1 MPATRVPRV
10 PAEERL
16 FSLVLALLST
26 ETGLTKSEILANVQ
40 GYRQRYATGGD
51 NASLERQF
59 ERDKDDVRE
68 LGIPL
73 ETIETPGSSG
83 NNQTLRYRIP
93 KGEYDLPEDV
103 RFTPDESAL
112 LSLAAMAW
120 REGALSADS
129 RRALLKIRS
138 VGATAGD
145 VVERTDD
152 PAADSRAVEAYAPR
166 LRARDAAFEPLRN
179 ALDRHAA
186 VRFDYIT
193 PGQHEARTRQLAP
206 LALVQHG
213 GRWMLAAFEMAT
225 GGTKNYLLSR
235 IVGPVTTFQVGEHE
249 PPADAGATALAE
261 LDRVW
266 AERTATIA
274 VVTGS
279 DAARRLARRRDTTTD
294 DRGRLVLHY
303 VDPQI
308 LAEELAAFGP
318 ELSVVAPTDL
328 RDRVTARL
336 RALVADHSTDR
347 RDTAGP
353 QRASGPA
360 DGPATPSTP
369 DAPDAP
375 DAPAAPG
382 EDGTESAHG

>member
-26 ETGLTKSEILANVQ
+26 ESGLTKGEILANVQ
-40 GYRQRYATGGD
+40 GYRQRFTTGGD

-73 ETIETPGSSG
+73 ETIETPGAAG

-93 KGEYDLPEDV
+93 KGEYDLPVDV

-129 RRALLKIRS
+129 RRGLLKVRSAGSEDDDASGDSEHRGDGGGAGS
-138 VGATAGD
+138 VGTLGVD
-145 VVERTDD
+145 
-152 PAADSRAVEAYAPR
+152 AYAPR
-166 LRARDAAFEPLRN
+166 LRARDVAFEPLRS
-179 ALDRHAA
+179 ALDRGAA

-193 PGQHEARTRQLAP
+193 PGQHDARRRQVAP

-213 GRWMLAAFEMAT
+213 GRWMLAAHEFAT
-225 GGTKNYLLSR
+225 DSDKNYLLSR
-235 IVGPVTTFQVGEHE
+235 IVGPVAQYEVGQH
-249 PPADAGATALAE
+249 PAPAGAGERALTE
-261 LDRVW
+261 LERIW
-266 AERTATIA
+266 ATRTARIR
-274 VVTGS
+274 VVPGS
-279 DAARRLARRRDTTTD
+279 DAERRLARRRDTETD
-294 DRGRLVLHY
+294 DDGVLVLHH

-308 LAEELAAFGP
+308 LAEELAAYGP
-318 ELSVVAPTDL
+318 EVRVLEPDDL
-328 RDRVTARL
+328 RRRVTERL
-336 RALVADHSTDR
+336 RALVADHEATERTGTTEQEGSDR
-347 RDTAGP
+347 G
-353 QRASGPA
+353 
-360 DGPATPSTP
+360 
-369 DAPDAP
+369 
-375 DAPAAPG
+375 
-382 EDGTESAHG
+382 

>member
-1 MPATRVPRV
+1 V

-26 ETGLTKSEILANVQ
+26 ESGLTKAEILTNVQ
-40 GYRQRYATGGD
+40 GYRQRFTPGGD

-73 ETIETPGSSG
+73 ETIETPGAAG

-93 KGEYDLPEDV
+93 KGEYDLPVDV

-129 RRALLKIRS
+129 RRGLLKVRS
-138 VGATAGD
+138 AGSEDDEGAGALGVD
-145 VVERTDD
+145 
-152 PAADSRAVEAYAPR
+152 AYAPR
-166 LRARDAAFEPLRN
+166 LRARDVAFEPLRA
-179 ALDRHAA
+179 ALDRAAA

-193 PGQHEARTRQLAP
+193 PGQHEARRRQVAP

-213 GRWMLAAFEMAT
+213 GRWMLAAHEFAS
-225 GGTKNYLLSR
+225 GSDKNYLLSR
-235 IVGPVTTFQVGEHE
+235 IVGPVTPYEVGQH
-249 PPADAGATALAE
+249 PAPAGAG
-261 LDRVW
+261 
-266 AERTATIA
+266 ERTLTELERIWASRTARIRVA
-274 VVTGS
+274 PGS
-279 DAARRLARRRDTTTD
+279 DAERRLARRRDTETD
-294 DRGRLVLHY
+294 DAGVLVLHH

-318 ELSVVAPTDL
+318 EVQVLEPADL
-328 RDRVTARL
+328 RDRVTSRL
-336 RALVADHSTDR
+336 HALVADHEGTDR
-347 RDTAGP
+347 G
-353 QRASGPA
+353 
-360 DGPATPSTP
+360 
-369 DAPDAP
+369 
-375 DAPAAPG
+375 
-382 EDGTESAHG
+382 

>member
-26 ETGLTKSEILANVQ
+26 ESGLTKSEILANVQ
-40 GYRQRYATGGD
+40 GYRQRFTTGGD

-73 ETIETPGSSG
+73 ETIETPGAAG

-93 KGEYDLPEDV
+93 KGEYDLPDDV

-129 RRALLKIRS
+129 RRGLLKVRS
-138 VGATAGD
+138 AGSEDDDGAGVIGVG
-145 VVERTDD
+145 
-152 PAADSRAVEAYAPR
+152 AYAPR
-166 LRARDAAFEPLRN
+166 LRARDVAFEPLRS
-179 ALDRHAA
+179 ALDRGAA

-193 PGQHEARTRQLAP
+193 PGQHDARRRELAP

-213 GRWMLAAFEMAT
+213 GRWMLAAQEFAT
-225 GGTKNYLLSR
+225 DSVKNYLLSR
-235 IVGPVTTFQVGEHE
+235 IVGPVTQYEVGQH
-249 PPADAGATALAE
+249 PAPAGAGERALTE
-261 LDRVW
+261 LDRIW
-266 AERTATIA
+266 AARTARIRVA
-274 VVTGS
+274 PGS
-279 DAARRLARRRDTTTD
+279 DAERRLARRRDTETD
-294 DRGRLVLHY
+294 EAGVLVLHH

-318 ELSVVAPTDL
+318 EVQVLHPADL
-328 RDRVTARL
+328 RDRVTERL
-336 RALVADHSTDR
+336 RALVADHSDEE
-347 RDTAGP
+347 
-353 QRASGPA
+353 
-360 DGPATPSTP
+360 
-369 DAPDAP
+369 APR
-375 DAPAAPG
+375 G
-382 EDGTESAHG
+382 

>member
-26 ETGLTKSEILANVQ
+26 ESGLTKSEILANVQ
-40 GYRQRYATGGD
+40 GYRQRFTTGGD

-73 ETIETPGSSG
+73 ETIETPGAAG

-93 KGEYDLPEDV
+93 KGEYDLPVDV

-129 RRALLKIRS
+129 RRGLLKVRS
-138 VGATAGD
+138 AGSEDDGAGALGVD
-145 VVERTDD
+145 
-152 PAADSRAVEAYAPR
+152 AYAPR
-166 LRARDAAFEPLRN
+166 LRARDVAFEPLRS
-179 ALDRHAA
+179 ALDRSAA

-193 PGQHEARTRQLAP
+193 PGQHEPRRRAVAP
-206 LALVQHG
+206 VALVQHG
-213 GRWMLAAFEMAT
+213 GRWMLAAHEFAT
-225 GGTKNYLLSR
+225 DSEKNYLLSR
-235 IVGPVTTFQVGEHE
+235 IVGPVAQYEVGQH
-249 PPADAGATALAE
+249 PAPAGAGERALAE
-261 LDRVW
+261 LERIW
-266 AERTATIA
+266 AARTARIRVA
-274 VVTGS
+274 PGS
-279 DAARRLARRRDTTTD
+279 DAERRLARRRDTETD
-294 DRGRLVLHY
+294 DDGVLVLHH

-318 ELSVVAPTDL
+318 EVRVLEPDDL
-328 RDRVTARL
+328 RDRVTERL
-336 RALVADHSTDR
+336 RALVADH
-347 RDTAGP
+347 A
-353 QRASGPA
+353 
-360 DGPATPSTP
+360 
-369 DAPDAP
+369 
-375 DAPAAPG
+375 DAPAPADHAEPAADQ
-382 EDGTESAHG
+382 DGSPRG

>member
-1 MPATRVPRV
+1 MPASRTPRV

-26 ETGLTKSEILANVQ
+26 ESGLTKAEILANVQ
-40 GYRQRYATGGD
+40 GYRQRWTQGGD

-59 ERDKDDVRE
+59 ERDKDDVRD

-73 ETIETPGSSG
+73 ETIETPGAAG

-93 KGEYDLPEDV
+93 KGEYDLPLDV

-129 RRALLKIRS
+129 RRALLKVRS
-138 VGATAGD
+138 AGAEDD
-145 VVERTDD
+145 VASGVLGVD
-152 PAADSRAVEAYAPR
+152 AYAPR
-166 LRARDAAFEPLRN
+166 LRARDAAFEPLRS
-179 ALDRHAA
+179 ALDRAAA

-193 PGQHEARTRQLAP
+193 PGQHEARRRELAP

-213 GRWMLAAFEMAT
+213 GRWMLAAHEFST

-235 IVGPVTTFQVGEHE
+235 IVGPVSQYEVGRH
-249 PPADAGATALAE
+249 PAPAGAGERALAE
-261 LDRVW
+261 LDRIW
-266 AERTATIA
+266 ATRTARIH
-274 VVTGS
+274 VVPGS
-279 DAARRLARRRDTTTD
+279 DAERRLSRRRDTAAEPDGT
-294 DRGRLVLHY
+294 LVLHH

-318 ELSVVAPTDL
+318 EVRVLEPDDL

-336 RALVADHSTDR
+336 RALVADHE
-347 RDTAGP
+347 G
-353 QRASGPA
+353 
-360 DGPATPSTP
+360 
-369 DAPDAP
+369 DAR
-375 DAPAAPG
+375 G
-382 EDGTESAHG
+382 

>member
-1 MPATRVPRV
+1 M

-26 ETGLTKSEILANVQ
+26 ESGLTKSEILANVQ
-40 GYRQRYATGGD
+40 GYRQRFTTGGD

-73 ETIETPGSSG
+73 ETIETPGAAG

-93 KGEYDLPEDV
+93 KGEYDLPDDV

-129 RRALLKIRS
+129 RRGLLKVRS
-138 VGATAGD
+138 AGSEDDDGAGVIGVG
-145 VVERTDD
+145 
-152 PAADSRAVEAYAPR
+152 AYAPR
-166 LRARDAAFEPLRN
+166 LRARDVAFEPLRS
-179 ALDRHAA
+179 ALDRGAA

-193 PGQHEARTRQLAP
+193 PGQHDARRRELAP

-213 GRWMLAAFEMAT
+213 GRWMLAAQEFAT
-225 GGTKNYLLSR
+225 DSVKNYLLSR
-235 IVGPVTTFQVGEHE
+235 IVGPVTQYEVGQH
-249 PPADAGATALAE
+249 PAPAGAGERALTE
-261 LDRVW
+261 LDRIW
-266 AERTATIA
+266 AARTARIRVA
-274 VVTGS
+274 PGS
-279 DAARRLARRRDTTTD
+279 DAERRLARRRDTETD
-294 DRGRLVLHY
+294 EAGVLVLHH

-318 ELSVVAPTDL
+318 EVQVLHPADL
-328 RDRVTARL
+328 RDRVTERL
-336 RALVADHSTDR
+336 RALVADHSDEE
-347 RDTAGP
+347 
-353 QRASGPA
+353 
-360 DGPATPSTP
+360 
-369 DAPDAP
+369 APR
-375 DAPAAPG
+375 G
-382 EDGTESAHG
+382 

>member
-1 MPATRVPRV
+1 V

-26 ETGLTKSEILANVQ
+26 ESGLTKSEILANVQ
-40 GYRQRYATGGD
+40 GYRQRFSTGGD

-73 ETIETPGSSG
+73 ETIETPGAAG

-93 KGEYDLPEDV
+93 KGEYDLPDDV

-129 RRALLKIRS
+129 RRGLLKVRS
-138 VGATAGD
+138 AGSEDDDGAGAIGVD
-145 VVERTDD
+145 
-152 PAADSRAVEAYAPR
+152 AYAPR
-166 LRARDAAFEPLRN
+166 LRARDVAFEPLRS
-179 ALDRHAA
+179 ALDRAAA

-193 PGQHEARTRQLAP
+193 PGQHDARRREVAP

-213 GRWMLAAFEMAT
+213 GRWMLAAHEFVT
-225 GGTKNYLLSR
+225 DSVKNYLLSR
-235 IVGPVTTFQVGEHE
+235 IVGPVAQYEVGQH
-249 PPADAGATALAE
+249 PAPAGAGERALAE
-261 LDRVW
+261 LDRIW
-266 AERTATIA
+266 AARTARIRVA
-274 VVTGS
+274 PGS
-279 DAARRLARRRDTTTD
+279 DAERRLARRRDTETD
-294 DRGRLVLHY
+294 DAGVLVLHH

-318 ELSVVAPTDL
+318 EVQVLEPAGL
-328 RDRVTARL
+328 RERVTERL
-336 RALVADHSTDR
+336 RALVADHSDEGDPR
-347 RDTAGP
+347 G
-353 QRASGPA
+353 
-360 DGPATPSTP
+360 
-369 DAPDAP
+369 
-375 DAPAAPG
+375 
-382 EDGTESAHG
+382 

>member
-1 MPATRVPRV
+1 MPTSRAPRV

-26 ETGLTKSEILANVQ
+26 ESGLTKSEILANVQ
-40 GYRQRYATGGD
+40 GYRQRYTPGGD

-73 ETIETPGSSG
+73 ETIETPGASG

-93 KGEYDLPEDV
+93 KGEYDLPLDV

-129 RRALLKIRS
+129 RRGLLKVRS
-138 VGATAGD
+138 AGSEDDGAEHD
-145 VVERTDD
+145 
-152 PAADSRAVEAYAPR
+152 AAEGPSAIGAYAPR
-166 LRARDAAFEPLRN
+166 LRTRDAAFEPLRS
-179 ALDRHAA
+179 ALDRAAA
-186 VRFDYIT
+186 VRFAYIT
-193 PGQHEARTRQLAP
+193 PGHHEARVRELAP

-213 GRWMLAAFEMAT
+213 GRWMLAAHEFAT
-225 GGTKNYLLSR
+225 RSEKNYLLSR
-235 IVGPVTTFQVGEHE
+235 IVGPVTQFAVGQH
-249 PPADAGATALAE
+249 PAPADAGERALAG

-266 AERTATIA
+266 AERTATVHVA
-274 VVTGS
+274 PGS
-279 DAARRLARRRDTTTD
+279 DAERRLTRRRDTSSTTD
-294 DRGRLVLHY
+294 GELVIHH

-318 ELSVVAPTDL
+318 EVRVVEPEEL
-328 RDRVTARL
+328 RQRVVDRL
-336 RALVADHSTDR
+336 RVLVEDHTGGPDR
-347 RDTAGP
+347 GTSAA
-353 QRASGPA
+353 ASAEREEASRG
-360 DGPATPSTP
+360 
-369 DAPDAP
+369 
-375 DAPAAPG
+375 
-382 EDGTESAHG
+382 

>member
-1 MPATRVPRV
+1 VPATRVPRV

-26 ETGLTKSEILANVQ
+26 ETGLTKTEILQNVQ
-40 GYRQRYATGGD
+40 GYRQRYTTGGD
-51 NASLERQF
+51 NGSLERQF

-73 ETIETPGSSG
+73 ETIETPGAAG

-138 VGATAGD
+138 AGG
-145 VVERTDD
+145 
-152 PAADSRAVEAYAPR
+152 AADDAADDDTVTMDAYAPR
-166 LRARDAAFEPLRN
+166 LRARDAAFEPLRS
-179 ALDRHAA
+179 ALDRAAA
-186 VRFDYIT
+186 VSFDYIT
-193 PGQHEARTRQLAP
+193 PGQHAPRRRRLAP

-213 GRWMLAAFEMAT
+213 GRWMLSAHEFAS
-225 GGTKNYLLSR
+225 GIDKNYLLSR
-235 IVGPVTTFQVGEHE
+235 IVGPVSVSEVGEHE
-249 PPADAGATALAE
+249 PPAGAAERALAE
-261 LDRVW
+261 LDRIW

-274 VVTGS
+274 VAEGS
-279 DAARRLARRRDTTTD
+279 DAQRRLARRRDTTTD
-294 DRGRLVLHY
+294 DNGDLVLHY

-308 LAEELAAFGP
+308 LSEELAAFGP
-318 ELSVVAPTDL
+318 EVRVLEPDDL
-328 RDRVTARL
+328 RDRVAARL
-336 RALVADHSTDR
+336 AQLVADHSGDPGA
-347 RDTAGP
+347 AGGA
-353 QRASGPA
+353 RG
-360 DGPATPSTP
+360 
-369 DAPDAP
+369 
-375 DAPAAPG
+375 
-382 EDGTESAHG
+382 

>member
-1 MPATRVPRV
+1 M

-26 ETGLTKSEILANVQ
+26 ESGLTKSEILANVQ
-40 GYRQRYATGGD
+40 GYRQRYTPGGD

-73 ETIETPGSSG
+73 ETIETPGSAG

-93 KGEYDLPEDV
+93 KGEYDLPLDV

-129 RRALLKIRS
+129 RRALLKVRS
-138 VGATAGD
+138 AGSEDDDGDGAGVLGVD
-145 VVERTDD
+145 
-152 PAADSRAVEAYAPR
+152 AYAPR
-166 LRARDAAFEPLRN
+166 LRARDAAFEPLRS
-179 ALDRHAA
+179 ALDRAAA

-193 PGQHEARTRQLAP
+193 PGQHEPRRRELAP

-213 GRWMLAAFEMAT
+213 GRWMLAAHEFASGSE
-225 GGTKNYLLSR
+225 KNYLLSR
-235 IVGPVTTFQVGEHE
+235 IVGPVVQYEAGRH
-249 PPADAGATALAE
+249 PAPAGAGERALAE
-261 LDRVW
+261 LERIW
-266 AERTATIA
+266 ARRTARIQ
-274 VVTGS
+274 VVAGS
-279 DAARRLARRRDTTTD
+279 DAERRLARRRDTVAD
-294 DRGRLVLHY
+294 DDGVLVLHH

-318 ELSVVAPTDL
+318 EVRVLEPADL
-328 RDRVTARL
+328 RERVRARL
-336 RALVADHSTDR
+336 RDLVADHSDDGSDR
-347 RDTAGP
+347 G
-353 QRASGPA
+353 
-360 DGPATPSTP
+360 
-369 DAPDAP
+369 
-375 DAPAAPG
+375 
-382 EDGTESAHG
+382 

>member
-26 ETGLTKSEILANVQ
+26 ESGLTKSEILANVQ
-40 GYRQRYATGGD
+40 GYRQRFSTGGD

-59 ERDKDDVRE
+59 ERDKDDVRD

-73 ETIETPGSSG
+73 ETIETPGAAG

-93 KGEYDLPEDV
+93 KGEYDLPDDV

-129 RRALLKIRS
+129 RRALLKVRS
-138 VGATAGD
+138 AGSED
-145 VVERTDD
+145 DDGDAEGLLGVE
-152 PAADSRAVEAYAPR
+152 SYAPR
-166 LRARDAAFEPLRN
+166 LRARDAAFEPLRS
-179 ALDRHAA
+179 ALDRAAA

-193 PGQHEARTRQLAP
+193 PGQHEARRRELAP

-213 GRWMLAAFEMAT
+213 GRWMLTAHEFAT
-225 GGTKNYLLSR
+225 DSVKNYLLSR
-235 IVGPVTTFQVGEHE
+235 IVGPVSQYEVGRH
-249 PPADAGATALAE
+249 PATPGAGERALAE
-261 LDRVW
+261 LDRIW
-266 AERTATIA
+266 AARTARIA
-274 VVTGS
+274 VVPGS
-279 DAARRLARRRDTTTD
+279 DAERRLARRRDTETD
-294 DRGRLVLHY
+294 ADGVLVLHH

-318 ELSVVAPTDL
+318 EVRVLEPADV
-328 RDRVTARL
+328 RDRVEARL
-336 RALVADHSTDR
+336 RGLVADHTDVE
-347 RDTAGP
+347 G
-353 QRASGPA
+353 A
-360 DGPATPSTP
+360 DRG
-369 DAPDAP
+369 
-375 DAPAAPG
+375 
-382 EDGTESAHG
+382 

>member
-26 ETGLTKSEILANVQ
+26 ESGLTKAEILANVQ
-40 GYRQRYATGGD
+40 GYRQRFSTGGD

-73 ETIETPGSSG
+73 ETIETPGAAG

-93 KGEYDLPEDV
+93 KGEYDLPVDV

-129 RRALLKIRS
+129 RRGLLKVRS
-138 VGATAGD
+138 AGA
-145 VVERTDD
+145 EDD
-152 PAADSRAVEAYAPR
+152 DGALQLGVDAYAPR
-166 LRARDAAFEPLRN
+166 LRARDASFEPLRS
-179 ALDRHAA
+179 ALDRGAA

-193 PGQHEARTRQLAP
+193 PGQHDARRREVAP

-213 GRWMLAAFEMAT
+213 GRWMLAAHEFAT
-225 GGTKNYLLSR
+225 DSDKNYLLSR
-235 IVGPVTTFQVGEHE
+235 IVGPVTQYAVGQHTA
-249 PPADAGATALAE
+249 PVGAGERTLAE
-261 LDRVW
+261 LERIW
-266 AERTATIA
+266 AERTARIA
-274 VVTGS
+274 VAPGS
-279 DAARRLARRRDTTTD
+279 DAERRLTRRRDTDTD
-294 DRGRLVLHY
+294 ADGGLVLHH

-318 ELSVVAPTDL
+318 EVRVLEPADL
-328 RDRVTARL
+328 RARVEERL
-336 RALVADHSTDR
+336 RALVRDHTD
-347 RDTAGP
+347 DD
-353 QRASGPA
+353 RA
-360 DGPATPSTP
+360 
-369 DAPDAP
+369 
-375 DAPAAPG
+375 AAPG
-382 EDGTESAHG
+382 EDPVRG

>member
-26 ETGLTKSEILANVQ
+26 ESGLTKSEILTNVQ
-40 GYRQRYATGGD
+40 GYRQRFAAGGD

-93 KGEYDLPEDV
+93 KGEYDLPLDV

-120 REGALSADS
+120 REGALSSDS
-129 RRALLKIRS
+129 RRALLKVRS
-138 VGATAGD
+138 AGD
-145 VVERTDD
+145 D
-152 PAADSRAVEAYAPR
+152 DSRAGAIGMDAYAPR
-166 LRARDAAFEPLRN
+166 LRARDAAFEPLRA
-179 ALDRHAA
+179 ALDRAAA

-193 PGQHEARTRQLAP
+193 PGEHEARRRDVAP

-213 GRWMLAAFEMAT
+213 GRWMLAAHEPST
-225 GGTKNYLLSR
+225 DSDKNYLLSR
-235 IVGPVTTFQVGEHE
+235 IVGPVTTYE
-249 PPADAGATALAE
+249 PGRHPAPAGAGERTLAE
-261 LDRVW
+261 LDRLW
-266 AERTATIA
+266 SERTATIA
-274 VVTGS
+274 VVPGS
-279 DAARRLARRRDTTTD
+279 DAERRLGRRRDTTAQGD
-294 DRGRLVLHY
+294 GVLVLHY

-318 ELSVVAPTDL
+318 EVQVLEPADV
-328 RDRVTARL
+328 RDRVLDRL
-336 RALVADHSTDR
+336 RGLVADH
-347 RDTAGP
+347 GEV
-353 QRASGPA
+353 A
-360 DGPATPSTP
+360 DHSEGVLR
-369 DAPDAP
+369 
-375 DAPAAPG
+375 G
-382 EDGTESAHG
+382 

>member
-1 MPATRVPRV
+1 M

-26 ETGLTKSEILANVQ
+26 ESGLTKSEILANVQ
-40 GYRQRYATGGD
+40 GYRQRFTTGGD

-73 ETIETPGSSG
+73 ETIETPGAAG

-93 KGEYDLPEDV
+93 KGEYDLPDDV

-129 RRALLKIRS
+129 RRGLLKVRS
-138 VGATAGD
+138 AGSEDDDGAGVIGVG
-145 VVERTDD
+145 
-152 PAADSRAVEAYAPR
+152 AYAPR
-166 LRARDAAFEPLRN
+166 LRARDVAFEPLRS
-179 ALDRHAA
+179 ALDRGAA

-193 PGQHEARTRQLAP
+193 PGQHDARRRELAP

-213 GRWMLAAFEMAT
+213 GRWMLAAHEFAT
-225 GGTKNYLLSR
+225 DSVKNYLLSR
-235 IVGPVTTFQVGEHE
+235 IVGPVTQYEVGQH
-249 PPADAGATALAE
+249 PAPAGAGERALTE
-261 LDRVW
+261 LDRIW
-266 AERTATIA
+266 AARTARIRVA
-274 VVTGS
+274 PGS
-279 DAARRLARRRDTTTD
+279 DAERRLARRRDTETD
-294 DRGRLVLHY
+294 EAGVLVLHH

-318 ELSVVAPTDL
+318 EVQVLDPADL
-328 RDRVTARL
+328 RDRVTERL
-336 RALVADHSTDR
+336 RALVADHSDEE
-347 RDTAGP
+347 
-353 QRASGPA
+353 
-360 DGPATPSTP
+360 
-369 DAPDAP
+369 APR
-375 DAPAAPG
+375 G
-382 EDGTESAHG
+382 

>member
-1 MPATRVPRV
+1 VPATRVPRV

-26 ETGLTKSEILANVQ
+26 ESGLTKSEILANVQ
-40 GYRQRYATGGD
+40 GYRQRFSTGGD

-73 ETIETPGSSG
+73 ETIETPGAAG

-93 KGEYDLPEDV
+93 KGEYDLPDDV

-129 RRALLKIRS
+129 RRGLLKVRS
-138 VGATAGD
+138 AGSEDDDGAGAIGVD
-145 VVERTDD
+145 
-152 PAADSRAVEAYAPR
+152 AYAPR
-166 LRARDAAFEPLRN
+166 LRARDVAFEPLRS
-179 ALDRHAA
+179 ALDRAAA

-193 PGQHEARTRQLAP
+193 PGQHEARRREVAP

-213 GRWMLAAFEMAT
+213 GRWMLAAHEFAT
-225 GGTKNYLLSR
+225 DSVKNYLLSR
-235 IVGPVTTFQVGEHE
+235 IVGPVAQYAVGQH
-249 PPADAGATALAE
+249 PAPAGAGERALTE
-261 LDRVW
+261 LERIW
-266 AERTATIA
+266 SERTARIRVA
-274 VVTGS
+274 PGS
-279 DAARRLARRRDTTTD
+279 DAERRLARRRDTETD
-294 DRGRLVLHY
+294 DAGVLVLHH

-318 ELSVVAPTDL
+318 EVRVLEPAEL
-328 RDRVTARL
+328 RERVTERL
-336 RALVADHSTDR
+336 RALVADHSDEGDPR
-347 RDTAGP
+347 G
-353 QRASGPA
+353 
-360 DGPATPSTP
+360 
-369 DAPDAP
+369 
-375 DAPAAPG
+375 
-382 EDGTESAHG
+382 

>member
-1 MPATRVPRV
+1 V

-26 ETGLTKSEILANVQ
+26 ESGLTKSEILANVQ
-40 GYRQRYATGGD
+40 GYRQRFSPGGD

-73 ETIETPGSSG
+73 ETIETPGAAG

-93 KGEYDLPEDV
+93 KGEYDLPDDV

-129 RRALLKIRS
+129 RRGLLKVRS
-138 VGATAGD
+138 AGSEDDDGDSAGAGAIGVD
-145 VVERTDD
+145 
-152 PAADSRAVEAYAPR
+152 AYAPR
-166 LRARDAAFEPLRN
+166 LRARDVAFEPLRS
-179 ALDRHAA
+179 ALDRAAA

-193 PGQHEARTRQLAP
+193 PGQHDARRRQVAP

-213 GRWMLAAFEMAT
+213 GRWMLTAHEFAT
-225 GGTKNYLLSR
+225 DSEKNYLLSR
-235 IVGPVTTFQVGEHE
+235 IVGPVAQYEVGQH
-249 PPADAGATALAE
+249 PAPAGAGERALAE
-261 LDRVW
+261 LERIW
-266 AERTATIA
+266 SERTARIRVA
-274 VVTGS
+274 PGS
-279 DAARRLARRRDTTTD
+279 DAERRLARRRDTVTD
-294 DRGRLVLHY
+294 EAGVLVLHH

-318 ELSVVAPTDL
+318 EVRVLEPADL
-328 RDRVTARL
+328 RDRVTERL
-336 RALVADHSTDR
+336 QALVVDHT
-347 RDTAGP
+347 
-353 QRASGPA
+353 PA
-360 DGPATPSTP
+360 D
-369 DAPDAP
+369 DDQ
-375 DAPAAPG
+375 
-382 EDGTESAHG
+382 DGGTRG

>member
-1 MPATRVPRV
+1 VPATRAPRV

-26 ETGLTKSEILANVQ
+26 ESGLTKSEILANVQ
-40 GYRQRYATGGD
+40 GYRQRYAPGGD

-73 ETIETPGSSG
+73 ETIETPGSAG

-93 KGEYDLPEDV
+93 KGEYDLPLDV

-129 RRALLKIRS
+129 RRALLKVRS
-138 VGATAGD
+138 AGSEDDDGDGAGVLGVD
-145 VVERTDD
+145 
-152 PAADSRAVEAYAPR
+152 AYAPR
-166 LRARDAAFEPLRN
+166 LRARDAAFEPLRS
-179 ALDRHAA
+179 ALDRAAA

-193 PGQHEARTRQLAP
+193 PGQHEPRRRELAP

-213 GRWMLAAFEMAT
+213 GRWMLAAHEFASGSE
-225 GGTKNYLLSR
+225 KNYLLSR
-235 IVGPVTTFQVGEHE
+235 IVGPVVQYEAGRH
-249 PPADAGATALAE
+249 PAPAGAGERALAE
-261 LDRVW
+261 LERIW
-266 AERTATIA
+266 ARRTARIR
-274 VVTGS
+274 VVAGS
-279 DAARRLARRRDTTTD
+279 DAERRLARRRDTVED
-294 DRGRLVLHY
+294 DDGVLVLHH

-318 ELSVVAPTDL
+318 EVRVLEPADL
-328 RDRVTARL
+328 RERVRARL
-336 RALVADHSTDR
+336 RDLVADHSDDGSDR
-347 RDTAGP
+347 G
-353 QRASGPA
+353 
-360 DGPATPSTP
+360 
-369 DAPDAP
+369 
-375 DAPAAPG
+375 
-382 EDGTESAHG
+382 

>member
-26 ETGLTKSEILANVQ
+26 ESGLTKSEILANVQ
-40 GYRQRYATGGD
+40 GYRQRFSTGGD

-73 ETIETPGSSG
+73 ETIETPGAAG

-93 KGEYDLPEDV
+93 KGEYDLPDDV

-129 RRALLKIRS
+129 LRGLLKVRS
-138 VGATAGD
+138 AGSEDDDGAGAIGVD
-145 VVERTDD
+145 
-152 PAADSRAVEAYAPR
+152 AYAPR
-166 LRARDAAFEPLRN
+166 LRARDVAFEPLRS
-179 ALDRHAA
+179 ALDRAAA

-193 PGQHEARTRQLAP
+193 PGQHDPRRREVAP

-213 GRWMLAAFEMAT
+213 GRWMLAAHEFVT
-225 GGTKNYLLSR
+225 DSVKNYLLSR
-235 IVGPVTTFQVGEHE
+235 IVGPVAQYEVGQH
-249 PPADAGATALAE
+249 PAPAGAGERALAE
-261 LDRVW
+261 LDRIW
-266 AERTATIA
+266 AARTARIRVA
-274 VVTGS
+274 PGS
-279 DAARRLARRRDTTTD
+279 DAERRLARRRDTETD
-294 DRGRLVLHY
+294 DAGVLVLHH

-308 LAEELAAFGP
+308 LDEELAAFGP
-318 ELSVVAPTDL
+318 EVQVLEPAEL
-328 RDRVTARL
+328 RERVTERL
-336 RALVADHSTDR
+336 RALVADHS
-347 RDTAGP
+347 
-353 QRASGPA
+353 
-360 DGPATPSTP
+360 
-369 DAPDAP
+369 
-375 DAPAAPG
+375 
-382 EDGTESAHG
+382 DGTAVAGGDGGPRG

>member
-1 MPATRVPRV
+1 MPASRTPRV

-26 ETGLTKSEILANVQ
+26 ESGLTKAEILANVQ
-40 GYRQRYATGGD
+40 GYRQRWTQGGD

-59 ERDKDDVRE
+59 ERDKDDVRD

-93 KGEYDLPEDV
+93 KGEYDLPLDV

-129 RRALLKIRS
+129 RRALLKVRS
-138 VGATAGD
+138 AGAEDD
-145 VVERTDD
+145 VATGALGMD
-152 PAADSRAVEAYAPR
+152 AYAPR
-166 LRARDAAFEPLRN
+166 LRARDAAFEPLRS
-179 ALDRHAA
+179 ALDRAAA

-193 PGQHEARTRQLAP
+193 PGQHAARRREVAP

-213 GRWMLAAFEMAT
+213 GRWMLAAHEFAT
-225 GGTKNYLLSR
+225 SSDKNYLLSR
-235 IVGPVTTFQVGEHE
+235 IVGPVSQYEVGRH
-249 PPADAGATALAE
+249 PAPSGAAERTLAE
-261 LDRVW
+261 LDRIW
-266 AERTATIA
+266 ATRTARIR
-274 VVTGS
+274 VVPGS
-279 DAARRLARRRDTTTD
+279 DAERRLSRRRDTVAEADGT
-294 DRGRLVLHY
+294 LVLHH

-318 ELSVVAPTDL
+318 EVHVLEPADL
-328 RDRVTARL
+328 RDRVTERL
-336 RALVADHSTDR
+336 RALVADHE
-347 RDTAGP
+347 G
-353 QRASGPA
+353 
-360 DGPATPSTP
+360 
-369 DAPDAP
+369 
-375 DAPAAPG
+375 
-382 EDGTESAHG
+382 GTRG

>member
-26 ETGLTKSEILANVQ
+26 ESGLTKSEILANVQ
-40 GYRQRYATGGD
+40 GYRQRFSTGGD

-73 ETIETPGSSG
+73 ETIETPGAAG

-93 KGEYDLPEDV
+93 KGEYDLPDDV

-129 RRALLKIRS
+129 RRGLLKVRS
-138 VGATAGD
+138 AGSEDDDGAGAIG
-145 VVERTDD
+145 VH
-152 PAADSRAVEAYAPR
+152 AYAPR
-166 LRARDAAFEPLRN
+166 LRARDVAFEPLRS
-179 ALDRHAA
+179 ALDRAAA

-193 PGQHEARTRQLAP
+193 PGEHDARRREVAP

-213 GRWMLAAFEMAT
+213 GRWMLAAHEFAT
-225 GGTKNYLLSR
+225 GGEKNYLLSR
-235 IVGPVTTFQVGEHE
+235 IVGPVVQYEVGQH
-249 PPADAGATALAE
+249 PAPVGAGERALAE
-261 LDRVW
+261 LERIW
-266 AERTATIA
+266 SARTARIRVA
-274 VVTGS
+274 PGS
-279 DAARRLARRRDTTTD
+279 DAERRLARRRDTETD
-294 DRGRLVLHY
+294 DAGVLVLHH

-318 ELSVVAPTDL
+318 EVQVLEPADL
-328 RDRVTARL
+328 RERVTERL
-336 RALVADHSTDR
+336 RALVADHSDEGGAR
-347 RDTAGP
+347 G
-353 QRASGPA
+353 
-360 DGPATPSTP
+360 
-369 DAPDAP
+369 
-375 DAPAAPG
+375 
-382 EDGTESAHG
+382 

>member
-1 MPATRVPRV
+1 MPATRAPRV

-26 ETGLTKSEILANVQ
+26 ESGLTKSEILANVQ
-40 GYRQRYATGGD
+40 GYRQRYTPGGD

-73 ETIETPGSSG
+73 ETIETPGSAG

-93 KGEYDLPEDV
+93 KGEYDLPLDV

-129 RRALLKIRS
+129 RRALLKVRS
-138 VGATAGD
+138 AGSEDDDGDGAGVLGVD
-145 VVERTDD
+145 
-152 PAADSRAVEAYAPR
+152 AYAPR
-166 LRARDAAFEPLRN
+166 LRARDAAFEPLRS
-179 ALDRHAA
+179 ALDRAAA

-193 PGQHEARTRQLAP
+193 PGQHEPRRRELAP

-213 GRWMLAAFEMAT
+213 GRWMLAAHEFASGSE
-225 GGTKNYLLSR
+225 KNYLLSR
-235 IVGPVTTFQVGEHE
+235 IVGPVVQYEAGRH
-249 PPADAGATALAE
+249 PAPAGAGERALAE
-261 LDRVW
+261 LERIW
-266 AERTATIA
+266 ARRTARIR
-274 VVTGS
+274 VVAGS
-279 DAARRLARRRDTTTD
+279 DAERRLARRRDTVED
-294 DRGRLVLHY
+294 DDGVLVLHH

-318 ELSVVAPTDL
+318 EVRVLEPADL
-328 RDRVTARL
+328 RERVRARL
-336 RALVADHSTDR
+336 RDLVADHSDDGSDR
-347 RDTAGP
+347 G
-353 QRASGPA
+353 
-360 DGPATPSTP
+360 
-369 DAPDAP
+369 
-375 DAPAAPG
+375 
-382 EDGTESAHG
+382 

>member
-26 ETGLTKSEILANVQ
+26 ESGLTKAEILTNVQ
-40 GYRQRYATGGD
+40 GYRQRFTPGGD

-73 ETIETPGSSG
+73 ETIETPGAAG

-93 KGEYDLPEDV
+93 KGEYDLPVDV

-129 RRALLKIRS
+129 RRGLLKVRS
-138 VGATAGD
+138 AGSEDDDGALQLGVD
-145 VVERTDD
+145 
-152 PAADSRAVEAYAPR
+152 AYAPR
-166 LRARDAAFEPLRN
+166 LRARDAAFEPLRS
-179 ALDRHAA
+179 ALDRGAA

-193 PGQHEARTRQLAP
+193 PGQHEARRREVAP

-213 GRWMLAAFEMAT
+213 GRWMLAAHEFAT
-225 GGTKNYLLSR
+225 DSDKNYLLSR
-235 IVGPVTTFQVGEHE
+235 IVGPVTQYDVGQHTA
-249 PPADAGATALAE
+249 PVGAGERTLAE
-261 LDRVW
+261 LERIW
-266 AERTATIA
+266 SARTARIA
-274 VVTGS
+274 VTPGS
-279 DAARRLARRRDTTTD
+279 DAERRLARRRDTETD
-294 DRGRLVLHY
+294 ADDALVLHH

-318 ELSVVAPTDL
+318 EVRVLEPEDL
-328 RDRVTARL
+328 RLRVVERL
-336 RALVADHSTDR
+336 RALVRDHSDEE
-347 RDTAGP
+347 D
-353 QRASGPA
+353 PA
-360 DGPATPSTP
+360 RG
-369 DAPDAP
+369 
-375 DAPAAPG
+375 
-382 EDGTESAHG
+382 

>member
-1 MPATRVPRV
+1 MPANRAPRV

-26 ETGLTKSEILANVQ
+26 ESGLTKAEILANVQ
-40 GYRQRYATGGD
+40 GYRQRFTPGGD

-73 ETIETPGSSG
+73 ETIETPGAAG

-93 KGEYDLPEDV
+93 KGEYDLPLDV

-129 RRALLKIRS
+129 RRALLKVRS
-138 VGATAGD
+138 AG
-145 VVERTDD
+145 TDD
-152 PAADSRAVEAYAPR
+152 SAADDTGADDVEDPRGMAAYAPR
-166 LRARDAAFEPLRN
+166 LRTRDAAFEPLRS
-179 ALDRHAA
+179 ALDRAAA

-193 PGQHEARTRQLAP
+193 PGEHEPRQRDVAP

-213 GRWMLAAFEMAT
+213 GRWMLCAHEFST

-235 IVGPVTTFQVGEHE
+235 IVGPVTTHHPGQH
-249 PPADAGATALAE
+249 PAPAGAGERALAE
-261 LDRVW
+261 LDRIW
-266 AERTATIA
+266 AERTARIA
-274 VVTGS
+274 VQPGS
-279 DAARRLARRRDTTTD
+279 DAERRLQRRRGTEVD
-294 DRGRLVLHY
+294 GGGVLVVHH

-318 ELSVVAPTDL
+318 EVRVLEPAALRERVA
-328 RDRVTARL
+328 ARL
-336 RALVADHSTDR
+336 RGLVADHTDPEE
-347 RDTAGP
+347 TARG
-353 QRASGPA
+353 
-360 DGPATPSTP
+360 
-369 DAPDAP
+369 
-375 DAPAAPG
+375 
-382 EDGTESAHG
+382 

>member
-26 ETGLTKSEILANVQ
+26 ESGLTKSEILANVQ
-40 GYRQRYATGGD
+40 GYRQRFSTGGD

-73 ETIETPGSSG
+73 ETIETPGAAG

-93 KGEYDLPEDV
+93 KGEYDLPDDV

-129 RRALLKIRS
+129 RRGLLKVRS
-138 VGATAGD
+138 AGSEDDDGAGAIGVD
-145 VVERTDD
+145 
-152 PAADSRAVEAYAPR
+152 AYAPR
-166 LRARDAAFEPLRN
+166 LRARDVAFEPLRS
-179 ALDRHAA
+179 ALDRAAA

-193 PGQHEARTRQLAP
+193 PGQHEARRREVAP

-213 GRWMLAAFEMAT
+213 GRWMLAAHEFAT
-225 GGTKNYLLSR
+225 DSVKNYLLSR
-235 IVGPVTTFQVGEHE
+235 IVGPVAQYAVGQH
-249 PPADAGATALAE
+249 PAPAGAGERALTE
-261 LDRVW
+261 LERIW
-266 AERTATIA
+266 SERTARIRVA
-274 VVTGS
+274 PGS
-279 DAARRLARRRDTTTD
+279 DAERRLARRRDTETD
-294 DRGRLVLHY
+294 DAGVLVLHH

-318 ELSVVAPTDL
+318 EVRVLEPAEL
-328 RDRVTARL
+328 RERVTERL
-336 RALVADHSTDR
+336 RALVADHSDEGDPR
-347 RDTAGP
+347 G
-353 QRASGPA
+353 
-360 DGPATPSTP
+360 
-369 DAPDAP
+369 
-375 DAPAAPG
+375 
-382 EDGTESAHG
+382 

>member
-26 ETGLTKSEILANVQ
+26 ESGLTKSEILANVQ
-40 GYRQRYATGGD
+40 GYRQRFSTGGD

-73 ETIETPGSSG
+73 ETIETPGAAG

-93 KGEYDLPEDV
+93 KGEYDLPDDV

-129 RRALLKIRS
+129 RRGLLKVRS
-138 VGATAGD
+138 AGSEDDDGAGAIGVD
-145 VVERTDD
+145 
-152 PAADSRAVEAYAPR
+152 AYAPR
-166 LRARDAAFEPLRN
+166 LRARDVAFEPLRS
-179 ALDRHAA
+179 ALDRAAA

-193 PGQHEARTRQLAP
+193 PGQHDARRREVAP

-213 GRWMLAAFEMAT
+213 GRWMLAAHEFVT
-225 GGTKNYLLSR
+225 DSVKNYLLSR
-235 IVGPVTTFQVGEHE
+235 IVGPVAQYEVGQH
-249 PPADAGATALAE
+249 PAPAGAGERALAE
-261 LDRVW
+261 LDRIW
-266 AERTATIA
+266 AARTARIRVA
-274 VVTGS
+274 PGS
-279 DAARRLARRRDTTTD
+279 DAERRLARRRDTETD
-294 DRGRLVLHY
+294 DAGVLVLHH

-318 ELSVVAPTDL
+318 EVQVLEPAEL
-328 RDRVTARL
+328 RERVTERL
-336 RALVADHSTDR
+336 RALVADHS
-347 RDTAGP
+347 
-353 QRASGPA
+353 
-360 DGPATPSTP
+360 
-369 DAPDAP
+369 
-375 DAPAAPG
+375 
-382 EDGTESAHG
+382 DGTAAAGDDGGPRG

>member
-1 MPATRVPRV
+1 M

-26 ETGLTKSEILANVQ
+26 ESGLTKSEILANVQ
-40 GYRQRYATGGD
+40 GYRQRYTPGGD

-73 ETIETPGSSG
+73 ETIETPGSAG

-93 KGEYDLPEDV
+93 KGEYDLPLDV

-129 RRALLKIRS
+129 RRALLKVRS
-138 VGATAGD
+138 AGSEDDDGDGAGVLGVD
-145 VVERTDD
+145 
-152 PAADSRAVEAYAPR
+152 AYAPR
-166 LRARDAAFEPLRN
+166 LRARDAAFEPLRS
-179 ALDRHAA
+179 ALDRAAA

-193 PGQHEARTRQLAP
+193 PGQHEPRRRELAP

-213 GRWMLAAFEMAT
+213 GRWMLAAHEFASGSE
-225 GGTKNYLLSR
+225 KNYLLSR
-235 IVGPVTTFQVGEHE
+235 IVGPVVQYEAGRH
-249 PPADAGATALAE
+249 PAPAGAGERALAE
-261 LDRVW
+261 LERIW
-266 AERTATIA
+266 ARRTARIQ
-274 VVTGS
+274 VVAGS
-279 DAARRLARRRDTTTD
+279 DAERRLARRRDTVED
-294 DRGRLVLHY
+294 DDGVLVLHH

-318 ELSVVAPTDL
+318 EVRVLEPADL
-328 RDRVTARL
+328 RERVRARL
-336 RALVADHSTDR
+336 RDLVADHSDDGSDR
-347 RDTAGP
+347 G
-353 QRASGPA
+353 
-360 DGPATPSTP
+360 
-369 DAPDAP
+369 
-375 DAPAAPG
+375 
-382 EDGTESAHG
+382 